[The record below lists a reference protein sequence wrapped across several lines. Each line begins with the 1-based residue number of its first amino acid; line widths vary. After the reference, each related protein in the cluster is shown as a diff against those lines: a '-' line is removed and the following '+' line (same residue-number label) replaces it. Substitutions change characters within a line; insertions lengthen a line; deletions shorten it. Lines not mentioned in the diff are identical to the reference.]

1 MTPAQALRK
10 LEHGFDLIFQVA
22 RWQCERVLRE
32 HGATDEE
39 IAAALSQQ
47 DADLA
52 RWRREARQRIG
63 VWFNHGVDL
72 H

>member
-10 LEHGFDLIFQVA
+10 LERGFDLIFSVA
-22 RWQCERVLRE
+22 RWQCERVLIE
-32 HGATDEE
+32 HGASPEE
-39 IAAALSQQ
+39 IAAALAQQ

-52 RWRREARQRIG
+52 KWRREARQRIS
-63 VWFNHGVDL
+63 VWFEHGVDL